1 MRSHTAQNSTL
12 HLAQC
17 SVKFCCF
24 KARKLNLVMKNVQAT
39 DMTLESPFKRKILSL
54 SFFLRFSLLLFLLL
68 QLNNMRWSP
77 ENHTTTKSISI
88 DHVLIHQIITS

>member
-1 MRSHTAQNSTL
+1 MNTFHGCSEVLMRSHTAQNSTL

-24 KARKLNLVMKNVQAT
+24 KARKLNLVVKNVQAT

-54 SFFLRFSLLLFLLL
+54 FFF
-68 QLNNMRWSP
+68 
-77 ENHTTTKSISI
+77 
-88 DHVLIHQIITS
+88 